1 MHIKNSDEKGRP
13 LDAELQNLRNPQK
26 RLGYDV
32 CLLDEQHFIWKFTRT
47 NISHNREHQGMSQ
60 VPIKRKIKVKQVVTH
75 DWLQIFRS
83 IGRK

>member
-32 CLLDEQHFIWKFTRT
+32 CLLDEQHFI
-47 NISHNREHQGMSQ
+47 
-60 VPIKRKIKVKQVVTH
+60 
-75 DWLQIFRS
+75 
-83 IGRK
+83 